1 MTDVKALRSVTDELT
16 DSGTNR
22 MTYRPSLRNTSLVGI
37 WWDDGQQ
44 IVALTHPPQVSGPT
58 AGGFIDSHLEHWRE
72 WPDVAL
78 RLARSADDEYFS
90 VPRGRVLLRSK
101 TGQGMIYHG
110 SATIPTRLALI
121 AAEFNLENWKAAIDL
136 HYECGAAA
144 DALFDDD

>member
-1 MTDVKALRSVTDELT
+1 MARKLKDL
-16 DSGTNR
+16 
-22 MTYRPSLRNTSLVGI
+22 PLVGI
-37 WWDDGQQ
+37 WWDDGKQ
-44 IVALTHPPQVSGPT
+44 IVALTHPPAAADST
-58 AGGFIDSHLEHWRE
+58 ADTLIDSHLEHWRE

-110 SATIPTRLALI
+110 SSTTLARLELI
-121 AAEFNLENWKAAIDL
+121 AAEFKLSDWKAAIDL
-136 HYECGAAA
+136 HYEVGDAA

>member
-1 MTDVKALRSVTDELT
+1 MA
-16 DSGTNR
+16 
-22 MTYRPSLRNTSLVGI
+22 RNSQPLPLVGI

-44 IVALTHPPQVSGPT
+44 VVALSHPPLKDGPT

-78 RLARSADDEYFS
+78 RLKRSADDEYFCI
-90 VPRGRVLLRSK
+90 PRGRVLIRSG

-110 SATIPTRLALI
+110 SATTQARLALI
-121 AAEFNLENWKAAIDL
+121 AVEFNLEKWKAAIDL
-136 HYECGAAA
+136 HYEFGAAA